1 MFLFILTFF
10 YLSNNVFK
18 FFICQSILKSKIHI
32 TYLVRSL
39 RENVCIRHL
48 NPMVIEGLLILR
60 LQLLL
65 NYPLISKKQ
74 YLKLCLYYY
83 KHIININHR
92 RADDGDGIHSNCCCS
107 HIIITHKNRLYQLH
121 TFSIRYIF
129 PLSHMY
135 VLPKG
140 HNPITTWVIYLFL
153 QLGARWL
160 GYPSYFTRCS
170 REHKRAYNAINLR
183 LKCKSI
189 PTA

>member
-1 MFLFILTFF
+1 M
-10 YLSNNVFK
+10 
-18 FFICQSILKSKIHI
+18 HP
-32 TYLVRSL
+32 
-39 RENVCIRHL
+39 
-48 NPMVIEGLLILR
+48 NPMVIEGLRILR

-83 KHIININHR
+83 KHIISINHR
-92 RADDGDGIHSNCCCS
+92 RDDDGDCIHSNCCYS
-107 HIIITHKNRLYQLH
+107 LTYNNNNTQEQTIPIAHLLYMVAYI
-121 TFSIRYIF
+121 SIK
-129 PLSHMY
+129 PY
-135 VLPKG
+135 VQPKG

-153 QLGARWL
+153 QLGARQL
-160 GYPSYFTRCS
+160 GYPSYVTLLRCS